1 MDTGIVKHE
10 MDTKAMQL
18 QAVHALEAGSALINR
33 SYLAALENYAVLPFE
48 QKTVAF
54 NSAVDARIFRM
65 ERIVQENKQSALE
78 SATAAYTA
86 MGAAGYTVFLLLDS
100 DGEET
105 RLFIGTRGQPGKSVG
120 GTAGE
125 LLRQTFEGHFGGSA
139 LKNLSGAAVD
149 AQLDKIK
156 HAAASITAVTSVP
169 ALSTEEREH
178 FSQGLERFIDAAEG
192 RKYQALILAE
202 PVATL
207 NLNLI
212 RAGYEQVATQL
223 SPLQKLQLSYGE
235 QESDS
240 VGLSITQ
247 SLSES
252 LGTSLGLTETR
263 GVMTTTGTS
272 TTVTDSTS
280 ESTSKQSKTAMA
292 ARIAG
297 PTTGAIVGGAVAIP
311 VGAMAGSA
319 VGSSLGAM
327 ASSVIGSKLGA
338 IIGGT
343 ITGPLGVIGG
353 LLAGPVGVMAGSS
366 VGNAV
371 ATMLDKQL
379 TTGSSHSVSSSTSES
394 QSDSHST
401 AKSRTDST
409 THTSGTAETQ
419 SLNKTAGTMRQFSIE
434 ENNKGIEQLLK
445 KIDGHLERIDE
456 AHTYGGWDAA
466 AYFIGGSI
474 ADTESLASIFLGLI
488 RGRNSSH
495 EDFALSTWKD
505 ARAKSEVANW
515 LSSLNH
521 PRLEQPFNNLAIPY
535 LTPATLVSG
544 KEMALL
550 LGLPRHSTST
560 VSVLETQAFGR
571 RVQRLGAQGAIEN
584 VKADKTLVLG
594 SVRHLWKDMPQKID
608 LDMNQLASHVFISGS
623 TGAGKSN
630 TVHTML
636 DQIGKADVSFLV
648 IEPAKGE
655 YKHVFGHRDDVRVLS
670 TNPDHGEL
678 LRINPFAFPHGIH
691 VLEHAD
697 RLVEIFNVCWPMYAA
712 MPAVLKAAVL
722 QMYESCGW
730 RLDDSTNP
738 DGNDL
743 FPTFVDLLE
752 TLKKVIN
759 ESAYAQEVKS
769 NYEGSLVTRVQSL
782 TNGLNWQIFS
792 PCEIDSATLF
802 DSNVIVDLSRVGSA
816 ETKSLLMGIL
826 IMRLSEYRMA
836 AGGMNRPLRHVT
848 VLEEAHNI
856 LRNNTEVGAD
866 GANMA
871 AKSVEMLTNAI
882 AEMRTYGEGFIIAD
896 QSPHAV
902 DIAAIRNTNTKII
915 MRLPDET
922 DRRLLGKSAAL
933 KDEQLEEIAKLPKGV
948 AVVYQNDWLEPVLCH
963 IDKFKDEEKPYEYHA
978 PKTAVLNGAH
988 FNLEVLKFLLAK
1000 RIPPVQSDQ
1009 PDLAIIK
1016 EGLKTSPL
1024 PTRCRM
1030 RLREAVQN
1038 FQQQSEPLLWREEY
1052 FSHLARLIVDVL
1064 GCRNAVKQEA
1074 IAALDYSDLHHRL
1087 LDMLPP
1093 KISPDLSLAACQCLM
1108 KDFSLQQEN
1117 HLHIYAE
1124 WRELVTK
1131 GKIQ

>member
-1 MDTGIVKHE
+1 MTVKYVESGKTEQTSEAVSSGDGFTGFEDTLVSTTSVIPN
-10 MDTKAMQL
+10 MPSNTMQTQAL
-18 QAVHALEAGSALINR
+18 QALAASSALINR
-33 SYLAALENYAVLPFE
+33 SYLAELETYAVQPFE
-48 QKTVAF
+48 PKTVAL
-54 NSAVDARIFRM
+54 NNAGDIRIYRV

-120 GTAGE
+120 STAGE

-139 LKNLSGAAVD
+139 LTQLSSDAANV
-149 AQLDKIK
+149 QLSKIQDTSD
-156 HAAASITAVTSVP
+156 SITAVTSVP

-192 RKYQALILAE
+192 KKYQALILAE
-202 PVATL
+202 PVATP
-207 NLNLI
+207 NLNLV

-223 SPLQKLQLSYGE
+223 SPLQKRQLSYGV
-235 QESDS
+235 QENDS

-263 GVMTTTGTS
+263 GVTTTSTTTTGTS
-272 TTVTDSTS
+272 TTVTDGTN
-280 ESTSKQSKTAMA
+280 ESTSQKSTGAK
-292 ARIAG
+292 IAG
-297 PTTGAIVGGAVAIP
+297 I
-311 VGAMAGSA
+311 AGSA
-319 VGSSLGAM
+319 GGM
-327 ASSVIGSKLGA
+327 IGFA
-338 IIGGT
+338 IGGP
-343 ITGPLGVIGG
+343 IGMAIGG
-353 LLAGPVGVMAGSS
+353 AAGSLLSTVFDKS
-366 VGNAV
+366 V
-371 ATMLDKQL
+371 TS
-379 TTGSSHSVSSSTSES
+379 GSSHSISTGTSES
-394 QSDSHST
+394 QSQGQSDSQST
-401 AKSRTDST
+401 AEYRTDST
-409 THTSGTAETQ
+409 TETKGTSDTQ
-419 SLNKTAGTMRQFSIE
+419 SLNKTAGTTRQLSIE
-434 ENNKGIEQLLK
+434 ENNKSIEQLLK

-456 AHTYGGWDAA
+456 AQTYGGWDAA
-466 AYFIGGSI
+466 AYFIGESS

-495 EDFALSTWKD
+495 EDFALSTWKNS
-505 ARAKSEVANW
+505 AKTDVANW
-515 LSSLNH
+515 LASLNH
-521 PRLEQPFNNLAIPY
+521 PRLKHPFKLDIPY

-560 VSVLETQAFGR
+560 VSVLEAQAFGR
-571 RVQRLGAQGAIEN
+571 RVQRLGAQGTVADT
-584 VKADKTLVLG
+584 KAEKTLTLG
-594 SVRHLWKDMPQKID
+594 RVRHLWKDMPQKIE
-608 LDMNQLASHVFISGS
+608 LDINQLASHVFVSGS

-630 TVHTML
+630 TVYSIL
-636 DQIGKADVSFLV
+636 DQIGKTEIKFLV

-655 YKHVFGHRDDVRVLS
+655 YKHVFGHRDDVRVLG
-670 TNPDHGEL
+670 TNPGYGEL
-678 LRINPFAFPHGIH
+678 LRINPFAFPDGIH
-691 VLEHAD
+691 VLEHID

-722 QMYESCGW
+722 RMYESSGW
-730 RLDDSTNP
+730 DVSNSTSP
-738 DGNDL
+738 DGNGL
-743 FPTFVDLLE
+743 FPTFDDLLE
-752 TLKKVIN
+752 TLKEVIN
-759 ESAYAQEVKS
+759 ESAYSQEVKS

-782 TNGLNWQIFS
+782 TNGLNGQIFS
-792 PCEIDSATLF
+792 SLEIDSPTLF

-836 AGGMNRPLRHVT
+836 AGGMNLPLRHVT

-856 LRNNTEVGAD
+856 LRNNTEGGAE
-866 GANMA
+866 GANVA

-882 AEMRTYGEGFIIAD
+882 AEMRTFGEGFIIAD

-933 KDEQLEEIAKLPKGV
+933 KDEQLEEIARLPKGV

-963 IDKFKDEEKPYEYHA
+963 IEKFDGEEKPYVDNA
-978 PKTAVLNGAH
+978 PKTAVLNASR

-1000 RIPPVQSDQ
+1000 RIPSETA
-1009 PDLAIIK
+1009 DLTVIE
-1016 EGLKTSPL
+1016 EGLKTFPL
-1024 PTRCRM
+1024 PTRSRM
-1030 RLREAVQN
+1030 RLREALESINQDA
-1038 FQQQSEPLLWREEY
+1038 EPHLWREDY
-1052 FSHLARLIVDVL
+1052 FSYLSALIVDVL
-1064 GCRNAVKQEA
+1064 GCRNLVKQEA
-1074 IAALDYSDLHHRL
+1074 AAALDYPDLHRRL
-1087 LDMLPP
+1087 LDLLPP
-1093 KISPDLSLAACQCLM
+1093 QASPDLSLAACQCLM
-1108 KDFSLQQEN
+1108 KDFSLQNEN
-1117 HLHIYAE
+1117 HLRIYAE

-1131 GKIQ
+1131 GVI